1 MKIQYDKYVLLL
13 LIAVIPILFFVYPL
27 IITGVSSLFV
37 DGAFTLENY
46 FRFFSSRT
54 YLRSLQ
60 NSLLIAGM
68 STVIIAPMGL
78 LIVELTRKHER
89 FKKIVKILTSL
100 PLVFSSYVFCIA
112 LIYIYGRTGM
122 VNFTLNIIGLEFPIS
137 NILYST
143 TGIIFANILFFLPYF
158 IIPLFSSFEEVD
170 SSLDEVAESLG
181 SHGFHKF
188 RRVVF
193 PQVLHGFI
201 SGLLITFL
209 LVFNQISVVLALGA
223 GKVYTLTYQLFAQYE
238 GFHFGMT
245 NTISTISVIVTLLI
259 TILFQ
264 VILRMV
270 WKKREK

>member
-27 IITGVSSLFV
+27 IVTGVNSLFV
-37 DGAFTLENY
+37 DGVFTLENY
-46 FRFFSSRT
+46 LRFFSSKT

-60 NSLLIAGM
+60 NSLLIAGI
-68 STVIIAPMGL
+68 STAIIAPMGL
-78 LIVELTRKHER
+78 LIVEFTRKHER
-89 FKKIVKILTSL
+89 FKKIVKLLTSL

-122 VNFTLNIIGLEFPIS
+122 VNYILGVVGLEFPIS

-143 TGIIFANILFFLPYF
+143 TGIIFANTLFFLPYF

-188 RRVVF
+188 RKVTF

-201 SGLLITFL
+201 TGLLITFL

-223 GKVYTLTYQLFAQYE
+223 GRVYTLTYQLFAQYE
-238 GFHFGMT
+238 GFHFAMT
-245 NTISTISVIVTLLI
+245 NTISTVSVVTTLLI
-259 TILFQ
+259 TIIFQ
-264 VILRMV
+264 IILKRA
-270 WKKREK
+270 WKKRER